1 MRVQF
6 EATEN
11 SFPEIAVLLATHN
24 PTSVIKEQ
32 IESLRAKSA
41 ELGTKVNSRVNELFY
56 KDSPAY
62 TTPDSSFE
70 FDSNMEQELTQDLGV

>member
-1 MRVQF
+1 MDF
-6 EATEN
+6 I
-11 SFPEIAVLLATHN
+11 P
-24 PTSVIKEQ
+24 
-32 IESLRAKSA
+32 LRLYFLIPNIRNKYGRLA
-41 ELGTKVNSRVNELFY
+41 ELGTKVNCRAYELFY